1 MPAALAFL
9 ANAAFEWWQDG
20 LADFDGSALQNAQVR
35 PLTQAISA
43 RVYTM
48 TAEDETP
55 LFDGIRFLSRFGAE
69 QELWTVFEQPED
81 TSVSQQLSG
90 VAVLPLTETHPA
102 VADAMRTLGL
112 KPDVD

>member
-1 MPAALAFL
+1 M
-9 ANAAFEWWQDG
+9 
-20 LADFDGSALQNAQVR
+20 
-35 PLTQAISA
+35 
-43 RVYTM
+43 YTM

-81 TSVSQQLSG
+81 TSASQQLRNI
-90 VAVLPLTETHPA
+90 AVFPLTKTHPA
-102 VADAMRTLGL
+102 VAAAMRTLGL